1 MSYSKQS
8 KTVNYGEEVTVYA
21 LGDTRETSDAYIFRH
36 YYCTGFYDATGTCL
50 KSYTDENPQR
60 SYTFRATPTLT
71 CNQFGIIVI
80 IDFQTKHTLVVNS
93 RGVFYCFYFLSGS
106 KGSHRKL

>member
-60 SYTFRATPTLT
+60 SYTFRATA
-71 CNQFGIIVI
+71 N
-80 IDFQTKHTLVVNS
+80 IDLQPIWYY
-93 RGVFYCFYFLSGS
+93 RDY
-106 KGSHRKL
+106 

>member
-50 KSYTDENPQR
+50 KSYT
-60 SYTFRATPTLT
+60 FRATA
-71 CNQFGIIVI
+71 N
-80 IDFQTKHTLVVNS
+80 IDLQPIWDY
-93 RGVFYCFYFLSGS
+93 RDY
-106 KGSHRKL
+106 